1 MKLLIKSI
9 KIENTLTILE
19 VHQIFP
25 NFNYNQ
31 KISIMISYLFKNQK
45 DGKNNHQ
52 NLICKIEKLKKG
64 NRINRLNNLN
74 RYIQMERNNNKRID
88 KLNR

>member
-1 MKLLIKSI
+1 
-9 KIENTLTILE
+9 
-19 VHQIFP
+19 
-25 NFNYNQ
+25 
-31 KISIMISYLFKNQK
+31 MISYLFKNQK

-74 RYIQMERNNNKRID
+74 RYMQMERNHNKRID